1 MVLHFASL
9 PLPHLACASA
19 SFESYKK
26 CTYTPLLDL
35 SATFCP
41 CSKSICYADL
51 KPANIMFSEGSEC
64 PTSPRAQHAPQL
76 QVRAVDFGCSRVA
89 AKGRP
94 LTQCCGS
101 PLYMAPEMAL
111 QRFGVG
117 VDMWAAG
124 VMVSGLR
131 RRLLQCFVLL
141 ALSVCCALLAGY
153 TCMQGW
159 LFSLQL

>member
-1 MVLHFASL
+1 
-9 PLPHLACASA
+9 
-19 SFESYKK
+19 
-26 CTYTPLLDL
+26 
-35 SATFCP
+35 
-41 CSKSICYADL
+41 
-51 KPANIMFSEGSEC
+51 MFSEGGDC
-64 PTSPRAQHAPQL
+64 PTSPRAQQAPRL

-124 VMVSGLR
+124 VMVSEPDDC
-131 RRLLQCFVLL
+131 LLVVGTWAAAYEASAAGICSTAV
-141 ALSVCCALLAGY
+141 SVGGCSCCER
-153 TCMQGW
+153 T
-159 LFSLQL
+159 